1 MLTKV
6 TMMLKWRYGADTGA
20 VDSDVWY
27 MSTDSTNDAVR
38 VDVVQTDELS
48 TLQNTGCYLNVTAAD
63 LQSPAGQSNGDIVL
77 IILLCV

>member
-48 TLQNTGCYLNVTAAD
+48 TLQNTGCYLNVTTAD